1 MELRPSVNI
10 HAVDG
15 LVVAEQQEAAG
26 VPSKLKIVERVVFA
40 RRRNP
45 LRRQVRGGHV
55 EQVHIEVHT
64 ILTGFLDFSRQPAPV
79 MGHLHEALAGEVGD
93 AQRVGGPQLILQLA
107 GQHIPA
113 LDHAVAVDGKAPLP
127 MIAILHDI
135 VLVVLGL
142 EVLLAQD

>member
-1 MELRPSVNI
+1 
-10 HAVDG
+10 
-15 LVVAEQQEAAG
+15 
-26 VPSKLKIVERVVFA
+26 
-40 RRRNP
+40 
-45 LRRQVRGGHV
+45 
-55 EQVHIEVHT
+55 
-64 ILTGFLDFSRQPAPV
+64 

-113 LDHAVAVDGKAPLP
+113 LDYPVAVDGEAPLP